1 MAGSNQEKPT
11 AIEIATHWSKTFQDQ
26 YPSSQNNFCR
36 STGLTHVTKR
46 KCALVVKH
54 RSYCYLADIK
64 MEIRFEYLGPCNKI
78 LLPSLHWPEK
88 EKFASFDLKFLF
100 YLSCASFHVA
110 ASMSHDNRLMVCKVG
125 E

>member
-1 MAGSNQEKPT
+1 M
-11 AIEIATHWSKTFQDQ
+11 
-26 YPSSQNNFCR
+26 
-36 STGLTHVTKR
+36 
-46 KCALVVKH
+46 KH

-88 EKFASFDLKFLF
+88 EKFASCDLKFLF